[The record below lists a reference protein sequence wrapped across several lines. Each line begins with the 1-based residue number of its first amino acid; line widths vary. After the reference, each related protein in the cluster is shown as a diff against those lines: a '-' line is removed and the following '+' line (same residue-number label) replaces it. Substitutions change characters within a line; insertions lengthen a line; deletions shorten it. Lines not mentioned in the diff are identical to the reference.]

1 MHGVN
6 PYCCGC
12 MRVQERNQLMEELQ
26 QGRALVGRLAA
37 EKLEA
42 TQKLARAAQEL
53 GQLREAAAAERAAMW
68 GGLLAALQ
76 LTERPLSVQDAAAA
90 VLR

>member
-1 MHGVN
+1 
-6 PYCCGC
+6 